1 MFDEHDSLIEALK
14 GAGLSLAGIT
24 TGLPIPVESSV
35 IAAVSYDK
43 MWGKLTIYFK
53 SGREYEY
60 SVSLATYVGLM
71 TASSKGSYFNQ
82 FIKPT
87 APRKI
92 GTGGQNRQKKL
103 T

>member
-1 MFDEHDSLIEALK
+1 MLENHDSLIEALR

-43 MWGKLTIYFK
+43 IWGTLTIYFK
-53 SGREYEY
+53 NGREYEY

-87 APRKI
+87 TPRTI
-92 GTGGQNRQKKL
+92 GTNKQIKKG
-103 T
+103 